1 MSIFTCSNEGTAKR
15 RVLDHLTRG
24 GSLSAA
30 SAKSRYGVANFRAMI
45 SGIKTQVEQYGN
57 WEVIASP
64 QKNGTT
70 AYAMEFLG
78 DPSVNP
84 FWNRVNA

>member
-1 MSIFTCSNEGTAKR
+1 MTITVSNEGTAKR
-15 RVLDHLTRG
+15 QVLDYLTRG
-24 GSLSAA
+24 HTLSAA
-30 SAKSRYGVANFRAMI
+30 SAKSRFGVANFRALI
-45 SGIKTQVEQYGN
+45 SDIKSQVEAYGN
-57 WEVIASP
+57 WEVIPTP

-70 AYAMEFLG
+70 AYSMEFLG